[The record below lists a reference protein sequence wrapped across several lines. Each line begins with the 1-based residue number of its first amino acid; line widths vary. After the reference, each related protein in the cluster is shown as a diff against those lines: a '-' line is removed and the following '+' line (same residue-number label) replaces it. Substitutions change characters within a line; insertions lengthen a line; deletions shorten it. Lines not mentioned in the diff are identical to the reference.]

1 MSSEY
6 PFANSRIFR
15 NTPRRH
21 RRMKGNQRNYYNA
34 KRLVQLGLGLFASKK
49 ILLNHMEVAPP
60 LSFRKLL

>member
-34 KRLVQLGLGLFASKK
+34 KRLVQLEIWNNNQINEK
-49 ILLNHMEVAPP
+49 
-60 LSFRKLL
+60 